1 MDNNKSLEQLNE
13 DIDKIMS
20 LIKKIENLSLEDLE
34 DLKKESIFI
43 KNSLKDRYEQKD
55 SPKTNPSKA

>member
-55 SPKTNPSKA
+55 SPKTNSSKA

>member
-1 MDNNKSLEQLNE
+1 MDNNHKSLDQLNQ

-20 LIKKIENLSLEDLE
+20 LVKKLENLSLENLE

-43 KNSLKDRYEQKD
+43 KNSLKDRYE
-55 SPKTNPSKA
+55 